1 MKAERGAVRAGLLG
15 LLLAAMCR
23 CSGGWL
29 MIDDAGSTE
38 AGFRFDDGSQH
49 GDLGPSVD
57 ACAMQCGGVR
67 VEPIAGTCTYPIPCE
82 LGGGGDDRGNTVH
95 VGDMGLPQAPA
106 APNSWSYTDADKTA
120 IRIDGPLCTEIM
132 NGAIVDVWLG

>member
-82 LGGGGDDRGNTVH
+82 LGGGATIGATRSTSVTW
-95 VGDMGLPQAPA
+95 VCRRPRPPQ
-106 APNSWSYTDADKTA
+106 TA
-120 IRIDGPLCTEIM
+120 
-132 NGAIVDVWLG
+132 GAIQTPTRPPYASTARSAR